1 MVKQVHVKVG
11 IKQLSPLFNERVTS
25 FYITSLILSDV
36 SMVLLWM
43 WWRRRSPWRRYK
55 HKAPL
60 RAGRRKPGRCQ
71 GPTTRPACLWT
82 SFFHLLATAAI
93 NTLLSGKLGVEISV
107 GLAYI
112 QGNGL
117 ERFSPESLPFPLTLF
132 HLETHRSAFYSQSDP
147 TGYSC
152 RPLSYSPQA
161 PELPT
166 QLSFSQGPYS
176 FSHLSQ
182 KSLWILSHKLR
193 HNQGLPTGAQHSGP
207 GWEGER
213 NGQKQTHA
221 CELPD
226 MAAFCYASQSSL
238 AVDPS
243 PWDILLAWPISRML
257 GSLQSSLQVQAE
269 EIFLLPLRPALNY
282 K

>member
-36 SMVLLWM
+36 SMVLPWM

-71 GPTTRPACLWT
+71 GPTARPACLWT
-82 SFFHLLATAAI
+82 SSCHLLATAAI
-93 NTLLSGKLGVEISV
+93 NSLLSGKLGVEISV

-117 ERFSPESLPFPLTLF
+117 ERFSPESFPFLLALF
-132 HLETHRSAFYSQSDP
+132 HLEMHRSAFYSQSDP

-152 RPLSYSPQA
+152 RPLSYSLQA

-166 QLSFSQGPYS
+166 QLSFSQGPDS
-176 FSHLSQ
+176 FSRLSQ

-193 HNQGLPTGAQHSGP
+193 HNQGLPTGAQHSVTWVRGRKEWP
-207 GWEGER
+207 KANTRLW
-213 NGQKQTHA
+213 
-221 CELPD
+221 
-226 MAAFCYASQSSL
+226 AA
-238 AVDPS
+238 
-243 PWDILLAWPISRML
+243 
-257 GSLQSSLQVQAE
+257 
-269 EIFLLPLRPALNY
+269 
-282 K
+282 